1 MMDNDIEK
9 TRFCENGQLPLFP
22 VKPLEVC
29 NSIGLNWLA
38 AEKLY
43 EDSLLSFNPSEVERL
58 DYAQESELVFL
69 GRLVVAGCDKVMLE
83 RLLKSLKKPY
93 QYKSDEVYYDWSLQK
108 WRRMP
113 HLQKNIREKIAEEW
127 LEGLD
132 KGQFLYDWINEIEPK
147 DVFKNWIDDLLN
159 EGDMEQLVEIEKACT
174 WAISRLQEE

>member
-1 MMDNDIEK
+1 M
-9 TRFCENGQLPLFP
+9 
-22 VKPLEVC
+22 
-29 NSIGLNWLA
+29 A
-38 AEKLY
+38 
-43 EDSLLSFNPSEVERL
+43 
-58 DYAQESELVFL
+58 
-69 GRLVVAGCDKVMLE
+69 
-83 RLLKSLKKPY
+83 
-93 QYKSDEVYYDWSLQK
+93 
-108 WRRMP
+108 RMP

>member
-1 MMDNDIEK
+1 MIDNDIEK
-9 TRFCENGQLPLFP
+9 TRFNETGQLPLFP
-22 VKPLEVC
+22 VKPIEVC

-43 EDSLLSFNPSEVERL
+43 EDGLLSFNPSEVEGL

-69 GRLVVAGCDKVMLE
+69 GRLVVAGCDKVMLK

-159 EGDMEQLVEIEKACT
+159 EGDMDQLVEIEKECT
-174 WAISRLQEE
+174 WAISRFQEE